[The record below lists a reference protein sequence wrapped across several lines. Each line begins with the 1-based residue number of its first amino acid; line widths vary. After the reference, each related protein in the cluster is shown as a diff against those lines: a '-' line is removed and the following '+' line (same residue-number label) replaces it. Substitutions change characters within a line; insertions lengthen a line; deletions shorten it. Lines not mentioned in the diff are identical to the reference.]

1 MSLYR
6 LIYASR
12 ASEVMKPDD
21 LAQVLTSSQ
30 RNNQKVHVSGVLLFS
45 SREFLQ
51 CLEGGREAVNAT
63 YARILGD
70 PRHTDAVILDYR
82 EIARRQFGGWA
93 MHQIAHDWL
102 NRQVILT
109 FSERELFSP
118 TRMSGAA
125 ACAMI
130 DELAAQR
137 PGASDAGPEAGAGAG
152 ATTGAAPGGLLA
164 RLRR

>member
-12 ASEVMKPDD
+12 ASEQMKPDD
-21 LAQVLTSSQ
+21 LGQILASSQ
-30 RNNQKVHVSGVLLFS
+30 RNNQRVQVSGALLFS

-51 CLEGGREAVNAT
+51 CLEGGREAVNST

-70 PRHTDAVILDYR
+70 PRHEAAVILDYR
-82 EIARRQFGGWA
+82 EVGRRQFGGWA
-93 MHQIAHDWL
+93 MHQVAHDWL
-102 NRQVILT
+102 TRQAILD

-118 TRMSGAA
+118 TRMSGAS

-137 PGASDAGPEAGAGAG
+137 TSPPSAASSEARP
-152 ATTGAAPGGLLA
+152 TERGGGSLLG
-164 RLRR
+164 RLRSR

>member
-12 ASEVMKPDD
+12 ASEQMKPDD
-21 LAQVLTSSQ
+21 LGQILEASQ
-30 RNNQKVHVSGVLLFS
+30 RNNQRVHVSGMLLFS

-70 PRHTDAVILDYR
+70 PRHEAAVILDYR
-82 EIARRQFGGWA
+82 EVARRQFGGWA

-102 NRQVILT
+102 SRQAILD

-118 TRMSGAA
+118 TRMSGAS
-125 ACAMI
+125 ACAMVE
-130 DELAAQR
+130 ELAARRTQVPAER
-137 PGASDAGPEAGAGAG
+137 PGQAAAGSVLG
-152 ATTGAAPGGLLA
+152 
-164 RLRR
+164 RLRAG

>member
-12 ASEVMKPDD
+12 ASEQMKPDD
-21 LAQVLTSSQ
+21 LTQILASSQ
-30 RNNQKVHVSGVLLFS
+30 RNNQRVQVSGALLFS

-70 PRHTDAVILDYR
+70 PRHEAVVILDYR
-82 EIARRQFGGWA
+82 EIGRRQFGGWA
-93 MHQIAHDWL
+93 MHQVAHDWL
-102 NRQVILT
+102 TRQSVLN

-118 TRMSGAA
+118 TRMSGMA

-130 DELAAQR
+130 DELALQR
-137 PGASDAGPEAGAGAG
+137 PQPETSA
-152 ATTGAAPGGLLA
+152 ATGGDRARTILD
-164 RLRR
+164 RLRPG